1 MWACRR
7 LVRQQVPTAG
17 FRRRY
22 AATDP
27 SVEAALDGCDAF
39 GQLLDAAGKVA
50 AQHAEMAGG
59 DVAAMFIALAQ
70 FAAAVYP
77 GQLGLVDRV
86 LVACHEVSKNL
97 SVWLGLHLLA
107 ACRCF
112 ALGAGGT
119 CSVCRYLLAVVYAAR
134 QSGLHLLGGAA
145 IRSAGRNS

>member
-1 MWACRR
+1 MGLLLSLKTAVV
-7 LVRQQVPTAG
+7 LDPTGG

-22 AATDP
+22 AASDP

-50 AQHAEMAGG
+50 GQHAEMAGG

-86 LVACHEVSKNL
+86 LVACHEVRLSL
-97 SVWLGLHLLA
+97 SVWLWGSWA
-107 ACRCF
+107 WWIACSSPATRW
-112 ALGAGGT
+112 A
-119 CSVCRYLLAVVYAAR
+119 
-134 QSGLHLLGGAA
+134 
-145 IRSAGRNS
+145 